1 MGRIRASASSKTAY
15 GTAFCLAQRRQTPEA
30 VTIVGL
36 TSPANVDFTRKLG
49 CYDDVVLYDDI
60 ASSLPG
66 DPAVYVDFSGSATVR
81 AAVHRRLGDQ
91 LTYSCAR
98 GTSCRC
104 DPGAQARPRANSVGG
119 HPVSRVKAVVK
130 ALAD

>member
-1 MGRIRASASSKTAY
+1 VGRIRASASSKTAY

-66 DPAVYVDFSGSATVR
+66 DP
-81 AAVHRRLGDQ
+81 
-91 LTYSCAR
+91 
-98 GTSCRC
+98 
-104 DPGAQARPRANSVGG
+104 GAHSRPRANSVGG